1 MSKFTLKAIMAASVL
16 FVGANAA
23 SAGTDAVRAEAFF
36 NAISGGNP
44 ETVSSFYADKAE
56 FHWVGGPLAGI
67 YKGKAQIKGVWEKFG
82 SAAGQLTYKT
92 LELSE
97 SNNGPV
103 STVTARVNFIG
114 PKEVPV
120 KFILMFKDG
129 KIVNQIWQVDR
140 GETYTAAKAPTKGPA
155 PVVPARAE
163 RPDAPNAEPQQDA
176 TPQGAPA
183 QDDPSEVAAVEE
195 GVDGAPAPEAANDP
209 QADEAKA
216 PPPAPTQAAPEAPT
230 PPPGLAGPGEG
241 APAKK
246 FVKKAEKKAKRE
258 YGYGYG
264 YDEDGYHQGYWEPRG
279 RHHRRRFHGGYGH
292 GHGGY

>member
-1 MSKFTLKAIMAASVL
+1 MSKFTVKAIVAASVL
-16 FVGANAA
+16 LVGANAA

-155 PVVPARAE
+155 PVVRQGPSVRTRRTPNRA
-163 RPDAPNAEPQQDA
+163 QDA
-176 TPQGAPA
+176 TPQGAP
-183 QDDPSEVAAVEE
+183 
-195 GVDGAPAPEAANDP
+195 
-209 QADEAKA
+209 
-216 PPPAPTQAAPEAPT
+216 
-230 PPPGLAGPGEG
+230 GPG
-241 APAKK
+241 
-246 FVKKAEKKAKRE
+246 
-258 YGYGYG
+258 
-264 YDEDGYHQGYWEPRG
+264 
-279 RHHRRRFHGGYGH
+279 
-292 GHGGY
+292 